1 MSKYLKKQIME
12 KPTKQLVLDSLC
24 YIIEEESRYG
34 RVRNLKML
42 FRSMPQKHS
51 GRSRR
56 GVKN

>member
-1 MSKYLKKQIME
+1 ME

-24 YIIEEESRYG
+24 YIIEEESMYG